1 MKNLSLVECKNS
13 LKQKLAQASVAA
25 ATFLSTKG
33 MYYAS
38 DTGTSLEISSNMSTT
53 ATNFVNEIAV
63 IYTKSLFPLVF
74 LIALGFM
81 FFSKDDKIVTWA
93 KRIFFGALVVF
104 VICKIFL
111 ANTSDNTITRSLDTI
126 TNWVSGGN

>member
-13 LKQKLAQASVAA
+13 LKQKLTQASVAA
-25 ATFLSTKG
+25 ATFLSAKG

-38 DTGTSLEISSNMSTT
+38 ETGTSLEISSNMSTT

-63 IYTKSLFPLVF
+63 IYTKSLFPLVV

-93 KRIFFGALVVF
+93 KRIGFGALVVYI
-104 VICKIFL
+104 ICKIFL